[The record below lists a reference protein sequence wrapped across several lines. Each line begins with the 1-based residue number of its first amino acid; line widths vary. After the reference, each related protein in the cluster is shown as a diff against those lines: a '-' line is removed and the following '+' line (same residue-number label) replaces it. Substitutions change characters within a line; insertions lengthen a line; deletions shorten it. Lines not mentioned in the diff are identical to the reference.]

1 MPDVPWFGDSFIGSE
16 VSFTKPD
23 PSTWR
28 LKEKISENAD
38 HETEEGARKLEMVS
52 EARAVFICSRVD
64 GPLPQEAVIK
74 IRMQ

>member
-1 MPDVPWFGDSFIGSE
+1 MPDVPWFGDSFTGSE

-38 HETEEGARKLEMVS
+38 HETEEGARKLEMCLKLELS
-52 EARAVFICSRVD
+52 SSARELMVLCHKR
-64 GPLPQEAVIK
+64 L
-74 IRMQ
+74 R